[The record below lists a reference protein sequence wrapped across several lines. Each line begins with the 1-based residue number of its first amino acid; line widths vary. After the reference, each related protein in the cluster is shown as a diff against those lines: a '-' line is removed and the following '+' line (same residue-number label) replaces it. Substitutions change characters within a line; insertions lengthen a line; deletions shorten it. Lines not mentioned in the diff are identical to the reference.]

1 MLSLVKLETTMF
13 LLPFWLKICEET
25 TIVGV
30 QAGMFFYVK
39 PRANGSNMLDP
50 TFQMLDPTCW
60 NRLCTQSN
68 MLDPTISNDVFERWI
83 FVFER

>member
-30 QAGMFFYVK
+30 QAGMFFYVSLRVIK
-39 PRANGSNMLDP
+39 KFRIEVIKFSP
-50 TFQMLDPTCW
+50 
-60 NRLCTQSN
+60 
-68 MLDPTISNDVFERWI
+68 SNDNRSLDQNIPWY
-83 FVFER
+83 FVALINDF

>member
-30 QAGMFFYVK
+30 QAGMFLCKF
-39 PRANGSNMLDP
+39 ASNKK
-50 TFQMLDPTCW
+50 
-60 NRLCTQSN
+60 
-68 MLDPTISNDVFERWI
+68 V
-83 FVFER
+83 